1 MRILWN
7 APPPPPLATTHVA
20 HTKPFSMTFH
30 FRQNSMFHFTL
41 YFVQSIVHFLFVI
54 SSLHSWFNFFA
65 FNIQLW
71 FMQHS
76 SFRFRH
82 STFHKQQWSFL
93 IRSSSSVECTFIFT
107 HPTFSIC
114 PLSFRFSTSDFGH
127 CTCKFPHSTFNNFNP
142 LVSDRWRS

>member
-1 MRILWN
+1 MDCLQLPFIRAEEAVSWPQRFLTRKIGPKN
-7 APPPPPLATTHVA
+7 PNKQNEFESKCSSPLATTHVA
-20 HTKPFSMTFH
+20 HTKAFSMTFH

-82 STFHKQQWSFL
+82 STFHKQQSSFL
-93 IRSSSSVECTFIFT
+93 IRSSSSVECTT
-107 HPTFSIC
+107 HYILFFASNI
-114 PLSFRFSTSDFGH
+114 
-127 CTCKFPHSTFNNFNP
+127 
-142 LVSDRWRS
+142 